1 MARDLRQNFC
11 VFLFQNTINKQSVD
25 IVIEWADLI
34 NCILVN
40 NKWNLH
46 NWLADDIQSCTF
58 SCSRALYCY
67 LNLNERQLKQLFFSS
82 L

>member
-40 NKWNLH
+40 SKWN
-46 NWLADDIQSCTF
+46 
-58 SCSRALYCY
+58 
-67 LNLNERQLKQLFFSS
+67 
-82 L
+82 